1 MAVKN
6 SFCLHWRWNCKMTC
20 KQNFST
26 SWVSVCHPR
35 PSSPRLSPPQKA
47 ANSHKNLIT
56 LLLLVSAFVLLWNF
70 TRFQSRNFSNEN
82 SARKLNAGALLI
94 LVFVMNQNW
103 IKLFRNYNS
112 YRNNVLKF
120 FRHVVSECRLV
131 YLVFLTITVTFDNIN
146 QFNCLLGLR
155 VSLF

>member
-1 MAVKN
+1 
-6 SFCLHWRWNCKMTC
+6 MTC

-26 SWVSVCHPR
+26 SWASVCHPR
-35 PSSPRLSPPQKA
+35 PSSLRLPPPQKA

-56 LLLLVSAFVLLWNF
+56 LLLLVSAFVLLWKLHF
-70 TRFQSRNFSNEN
+70 AVPEFFEWNFSAEIECRSAFN
-82 SARKLNAGALLI
+82 SR
-94 LVFVMNQNW
+94 FVMNQNW

-112 YRNNVLKF
+112 YRNIVLKF

-146 QFNCLLGLR
+146 QFNCLHIRSASELILIDR
-155 VSLF
+155 L